1 MTWQEAER
9 EFSDD
14 AVADGTLARTFE
26 RAAERNADRVAQRY
40 KGGVYDRSLV
50 EAGVVDAAP
59 DGDYAGLTYGEMR
72 AIVRHLA
79 AGFRELG
86 VDDDT
91 RLAVFAETR
100 MEWAQVDFAA
110 LSAGAVV
117 TTVYASSS
125 ADGLRYL
132 LEDPE
137 ATVVVAENRA
147 RLEEVLAV
155 RDDLAHELEAIV
167 VMDDVDVDGGG
178 VDPADGDP
186 ADGDPADGD
195 PADGD
200 PADGDDVYTLG
211 EVHDLGADVFDG
223 AAYESWLDAI
233 GTDDLASLV
242 YTSGTTGE
250 PKGVRLTHAD
260 FGANLTQYYTR
271 LAATSDDAGDGAI
284 DGISP
289 ASTTLSFLPLA
300 HAFERL
306 TGHFVP
312 FAAGATVAYAGST
325 GTLREDFG
333 LVRPTVVTS
342 VPRVY
347 EMLFDA
353 ARGQASESPLKRRI
367 FEWAVDVGRTH
378 YRTADPG
385 PLLDAKRAVA
395 DRLVFSSVRAALG
408 GEIDFLVSGGGSLSA
423 ELCSLY
429 HAMGLPILEG
439 YGLTETAPVVSV
451 NPPAAPEV
459 GTIGPPVVDTEVAVD
474 TEAVDAGGGD
484 AGGGDA
490 GGGDG
495 GRDEA
500 SGGGETDAEA
510 PGAVGELLV
519 RGPQVTDGYWNRP
532 DATREAFTAA
542 DALPA
547 DAPTAGT
554 PVAERD
560 GDPDEPWFRTG
571 DVVRL
576 RPDGYIVFRGR
587 TKRLLVLSTGEN
599 VAPEPIEDRFAANE
613 FVEQCC
619 VLGDDRRFVSALIVP
634 NVDRVSAWAD
644 DRGIDLP
651 DDRKAVCRDGR
662 VRERIGTEV
671 DRVNAAFESYE
682 RIRGFR
688 LVPEPFTEENG
699 LLTPTMKKKRRAI
712 LDRFADDV
720 AAIYD
725 GTGGGDDGE

>member
-9 EFSDD
+9 EFSDEVVGD
-14 AVADGTLARTFE
+14 ETLARTFE
-26 RAAERNADRVAQRY
+26 RSAERNADRVAQRY

-50 EAGVVDAAP
+50 EAGVIDAAP
-59 DGDYAGLTYGEMR
+59 EGDYADLTYGEMR

-132 LEDPE
+132 LEDPG

-147 RLEEVLAV
+147 RLEEVVAV
-155 RDDLAHELEAIV
+155 RDDLDHELDAIV
-167 VMDDVDVDGGG
+167 TMDDVDV
-178 VDPADGDP
+178 GDLD
-186 ADGDPADGD
+186 AA
-195 PADGD
+195 AV
-200 PADGDDVYTLG
+200 DDVYTLG
-211 EVHDLGADVFDG
+211 EVHDMG
-223 AAYESWLDAI
+223 AAAFDEAAHESWLDGVDA
-233 GTDDLASLV
+233 DDLASLV

-250 PKGVRLTHAD
+250 PKGVRLTHAEVR
-260 FGANLTQYYTR
+260 ANLTQYYTR
-271 LAATSDDAGDGAI
+271 LAAKAEGDGNGSGEI

-312 FAAGATVAYAGST
+312 FAAGATVAYAESP

-347 EMLFDA
+347 ETLFDA
-353 ARGQASESPLKRRI
+353 ARGQASGSPVKRRV

-395 DRLVFSSVRAALG
+395 DRLVFSSVREALG

-451 NPPAAPEV
+451 NPPSAPEV
-459 GTIGPPVVDTEVAVD
+459 GTIGPPVIDTEIAVD
-474 TEAVDAGGGD
+474 TEAVDAEAVD
-484 AGGGDA
+484 AGAVDTGGSDG

-495 GRDEA
+495 QPNADE
-500 SGGGETDAEA
+500 

-532 DATREAFTAA
+532 DATREAFTPA

-554 PVAERD
+554 SPAERD
-560 GDPDEPWFRTG
+560 GDPDESWFRTG
-571 DVVRL
+571 DIVRL
-576 RPDGYIVFRGR
+576 RPEGYIVFRGR

-599 VAPEPIEDRFAANE
+599 VAPEPMEDRFAANE

-651 DDRKAVCRDGR
+651 DDREAVCRDER

-671 DRVNAAFESYE
+671 DRVNASFESYE

-688 LVPEPFTEENG
+688 LVPERFTEANG
-699 LLTPTMKKKRRAI
+699 LLTPTMKKKRRTI

-720 AAIYD
+720 EAVYD
-725 GTGGGDDGE
+725 ETGGGE

>member
-9 EFSDD
+9 EFSDEVVGD
-14 AVADGTLARTFE
+14 ETLARTFE
-26 RAAERNADRVAQRY
+26 RSAERNADRVAQRY

-50 EAGVVDAAP
+50 EAGVIDAAP
-59 DGDYAGLTYGEMR
+59 EGDYADLTYGEMR

-110 LSAGAVV
+110 LSAGAVL

-132 LEDPE
+132 LEDPG

-147 RLEEVLAV
+147 RLEEVVAV
-155 RDDLAHELEAIV
+155 RDDLDHELDAIV
-167 VMDDVDVDGGG
+167 TMDDVDV
-178 VDPADGDP
+178 GDLD
-186 ADGDPADGD
+186 AA
-195 PADGD
+195 AV
-200 PADGDDVYTLG
+200 DDVYTLG
-211 EVHDLGADVFDG
+211 EVHDMG
-223 AAYESWLDAI
+223 AAAFDEAAHESWLDGVDA
-233 GTDDLASLV
+233 DDLASLV

-250 PKGVRLTHAD
+250 PKGVRLTHAE
-260 FGANLTQYYTR
+260 FRANLTQYYTR
-271 LAATSDDAGDGAI
+271 LAAKAEGDGNGSGEI

-312 FAAGATVAYAGST
+312 FAAGATVAYAESP

-347 EMLFDA
+347 ETLFDA
-353 ARGQASESPLKRRI
+353 ARGQASGSPVKRRV

-395 DRLVFSSVRAALG
+395 DRLVFSSVREALG

-451 NPPAAPEV
+451 NPPSAPEV
-459 GTIGPPVVDTEVAVD
+459 GTIGPPVIDTEIAVD
-474 TEAVDAGGGD
+474 TEAVDAGAVDTEAVD
-484 AGGGDA
+484 AGAVDTGGSDG

-495 GRDEA
+495 QPNADE
-500 SGGGETDAEA
+500 

-532 DATREAFTAA
+532 DATREAFTPA

-554 PVAERD
+554 SPAERD
-560 GDPDEPWFRTG
+560 GDPDESWFRTG
-571 DVVRL
+571 DIVRL

-599 VAPEPIEDRFAANE
+599 VAPEPMEDRFAANE

-651 DDRKAVCRDGR
+651 DDREAVCRDER

-671 DRVNAAFESYE
+671 DRVNASFESYE

-688 LVPEPFTEENG
+688 LVPDRFTEANG
-699 LLTPTMKKKRRAI
+699 LLTPTMKKKRRTI

-720 AAIYD
+720 EAVYD
-725 GTGGGDDGE
+725 ETGGVGDETGDVGDETGGGE

>member
-9 EFSDD
+9 EFSDEVVGD
-14 AVADGTLARTFE
+14 ETLARTFE
-26 RAAERNADRVAQRY
+26 RSAERNADRVAQRY

-50 EAGVVDAAP
+50 EAGVIDAAP
-59 DGDYAGLTYGEMR
+59 EGDYADLTYGEMR

-110 LSAGAVV
+110 LSAGAVL

-132 LEDPE
+132 LEDPG

-147 RLEEVLAV
+147 RLEEVVAV
-155 RDDLAHELEAIV
+155 RDDLDHELDAIV
-167 VMDDVDVDGGG
+167 TMDDVDV
-178 VDPADGDP
+178 GDLD
-186 ADGDPADGD
+186 AA
-195 PADGD
+195 AV
-200 PADGDDVYTLG
+200 DDVYTLG
-211 EVHDLGADVFDG
+211 EVHDMG
-223 AAYESWLDAI
+223 AAAFDEAAHESWLDGVDA
-233 GTDDLASLV
+233 DDLASLV

-250 PKGVRLTHAD
+250 PKGVRLTHAE
-260 FGANLTQYYTR
+260 FRANLTQYYTR
-271 LAATSDDAGDGAI
+271 LAAKAEGDGNGSGEI

-312 FAAGATVAYAGST
+312 FAAGATVAYAESP

-347 EMLFDA
+347 ETLFDA
-353 ARGQASESPLKRRI
+353 ARGQASGSPVKRRV

-395 DRLVFSSVRAALG
+395 DRLVFSSVREALG

-451 NPPAAPEV
+451 NPPSAPEV
-459 GTIGPPVVDTEVAVD
+459 GTIGPPVIDTEIAVDTEAVD
-474 TEAVDAGGGD
+474 TEAVDAGAVDTGGSD
-484 AGGGDA
+484 G

-495 GRDEA
+495 QPNADE
-500 SGGGETDAEA
+500 

-532 DATREAFTAA
+532 DATREAFTPA

-554 PVAERD
+554 SPAERD
-560 GDPDEPWFRTG
+560 GDPDESWFRTG
-571 DVVRL
+571 DIVRL

-599 VAPEPIEDRFAANE
+599 VAPEPMEDRFAANE

-651 DDRKAVCRDGR
+651 DDREAVCRDER

-671 DRVNAAFESYE
+671 DRVNASFESYE

-688 LVPEPFTEENG
+688 LVPDRFTEANG
-699 LLTPTMKKKRRAI
+699 LLTPTMKKKRRTI

-720 AAIYD
+720 EAVYD
-725 GTGGGDDGE
+725 ETGGVGDETGDVGDETGGGE

>member
-9 EFSDD
+9 EFSDEVVGD
-14 AVADGTLARTFE
+14 ETLARTFE
-26 RAAERNADRVAQRY
+26 RSAERNADRVAQRY

-50 EAGVVDAAP
+50 EAGVIDAAP
-59 DGDYAGLTYGEMR
+59 EGDYADLTYGEMR

-110 LSAGAVV
+110 LSAGAVL

-132 LEDPE
+132 LEDPG

-147 RLEEVLAV
+147 RLEEVVAV
-155 RDDLAHELEAIV
+155 RDDLDHELDAIV
-167 VMDDVDVDGGG
+167 TMDDVDV
-178 VDPADGDP
+178 GDLD
-186 ADGDPADGD
+186 AA
-195 PADGD
+195 AV
-200 PADGDDVYTLG
+200 DDVYTLG
-211 EVHDLGADVFDG
+211 EVHDMG
-223 AAYESWLDAI
+223 AAAFDEAAHESWLDGVDA
-233 GTDDLASLV
+233 DDLASLV

-250 PKGVRLTHAD
+250 PKGVRLTHAE
-260 FGANLTQYYTR
+260 FRANLTQYYTR
-271 LAATSDDAGDGAI
+271 LAAKAEGDGNGSGEI

-312 FAAGATVAYAGST
+312 FAAGATVAYAESP

-347 EMLFDA
+347 ETLFDA
-353 ARGQASESPLKRRI
+353 ARGQASGSPVKRRV

-395 DRLVFSSVRAALG
+395 DRLVFSSVREALG

-451 NPPAAPEV
+451 NPPSAPEV
-459 GTIGPPVVDTEVAVD
+459 GTIGPPVIDTEIAVD
-474 TEAVDAGGGD
+474 TEAVDAGAVDTEAVD
-484 AGGGDA
+484 AGAVDTGGSDG

-495 GRDEA
+495 QPNADE
-500 SGGGETDAEA
+500 

-532 DATREAFTAA
+532 DATREAFTPA

-554 PVAERD
+554 SPAERD
-560 GDPDEPWFRTG
+560 GDPDESWFRTG
-571 DVVRL
+571 DIVRL

-599 VAPEPIEDRFAANE
+599 VAPEPMEDRFAANE

-651 DDRKAVCRDGR
+651 DDREAVCRDER

-671 DRVNAAFESYE
+671 DRVNASFESYE

-688 LVPEPFTEENG
+688 LVPDRFTEANG
-699 LLTPTMKKKRRAI
+699 LLTPTMKKKRRTI

-720 AAIYD
+720 EAVYD
-725 GTGGGDDGE
+725 ETGGVGDETGDVGDETGDVGDETGGGE

>member
-9 EFSDD
+9 EFSDEVVGD
-14 AVADGTLARTFE
+14 ETLARTFE
-26 RAAERNADRVAQRY
+26 RSAERNADRVAQRY

-50 EAGVVDAAP
+50 EAGVIDAAP
-59 DGDYAGLTYGEMR
+59 EGDYADLTYGEMR

-132 LEDPE
+132 LEDPG

-147 RLEEVLAV
+147 RLEEVVAV
-155 RDDLAHELEAIV
+155 RDDLDHELDAIV
-167 VMDDVDVDGGG
+167 TMDDVDV
-178 VDPADGDP
+178 GDLD
-186 ADGDPADGD
+186 AA
-195 PADGD
+195 AV
-200 PADGDDVYTLG
+200 DDVYTLG
-211 EVHDLGADVFDG
+211 EVHDMG
-223 AAYESWLDAI
+223 AAAFDEAAHESWLDGVDA
-233 GTDDLASLV
+233 DDLASLV

-250 PKGVRLTHAD
+250 PKGVRLTHAE
-260 FGANLTQYYTR
+260 FRANLTQYYTR
-271 LAATSDDAGDGAI
+271 LAAKAEGDGNGSGEI

-312 FAAGATVAYAGST
+312 FAAGATVAYAESP

-347 EMLFDA
+347 ETLFDA
-353 ARGQASESPLKRRI
+353 ARGQASGSPVKRRV

-395 DRLVFSSVRAALG
+395 DRLVFSSVREALG

-451 NPPAAPEV
+451 NPPSAPEV
-459 GTIGPPVVDTEVAVD
+459 GTIGPPVIDTEIAVD
-474 TEAVDAGGGD
+474 TEAVDAEAVD
-484 AGGGDA
+484 AGAVDTGGSDG

-495 GRDEA
+495 QPNADE
-500 SGGGETDAEA
+500 

-532 DATREAFTAA
+532 DATREAFTPA

-554 PVAERD
+554 SPAERD
-560 GDPDEPWFRTG
+560 GDPDESWFRTG
-571 DVVRL
+571 DIVRL

-599 VAPEPIEDRFAANE
+599 VAPEPMEDRFAANE

-651 DDRKAVCRDGR
+651 DDREAVCRDER

-671 DRVNAAFESYE
+671 DRVNASFESYE

-688 LVPEPFTEENG
+688 LVPERFTEANG
-699 LLTPTMKKKRRAI
+699 LLTPTMKKKRRTI

-720 AAIYD
+720 EAVYD
-725 GTGGGDDGE
+725 ETGGVGDETGDVGDETGGGE

>member
-9 EFSDD
+9 EFSDEVVGD
-14 AVADGTLARTFE
+14 ETLARTFE
-26 RAAERNADRVAQRY
+26 RSAERNADRVAQRY

-50 EAGVVDAAP
+50 EAGVIDAAP
-59 DGDYAGLTYGEMR
+59 EGDYADLTYGEMR

-132 LEDPE
+132 LEDPG

-147 RLEEVLAV
+147 RLEEVVAV
-155 RDDLAHELEAIV
+155 RDDLDHELDAIV
-167 VMDDVDVDGGG
+167 TMDDVDV
-178 VDPADGDP
+178 GDLD
-186 ADGDPADGD
+186 AA
-195 PADGD
+195 AV
-200 PADGDDVYTLG
+200 DDVYTLG
-211 EVHDLGADVFDG
+211 EVHDMG
-223 AAYESWLDAI
+223 AAAFDEAAHESWLDGVDA
-233 GTDDLASLV
+233 DDLASLV

-250 PKGVRLTHAD
+250 PKGVRLTHAE
-260 FGANLTQYYTR
+260 FRANLTQYYTR
-271 LAATSDDAGDGAI
+271 LAAKAEGDGNGSGEI

-312 FAAGATVAYAGST
+312 FAAGATVAYAESP

-347 EMLFDA
+347 ETLFDA
-353 ARGQASESPLKRRI
+353 ARGQASGSPVKRRV

-395 DRLVFSSVRAALG
+395 DRLVFSSVREALG

-451 NPPAAPEV
+451 NPPSAPEV
-459 GTIGPPVVDTEVAVD
+459 GTIGPPVIDTEIAVDTEAVD
-474 TEAVDAGGGD
+474 TEAVDAGAVDTGGSD
-484 AGGGDA
+484 G

-495 GRDEA
+495 QPNADE
-500 SGGGETDAEA
+500 

-532 DATREAFTAA
+532 DATREAFTPA

-547 DAPTAGT
+547 DAPMAGT
-554 PVAERD
+554 SPAERD
-560 GDPDEPWFRTG
+560 GDPDESWFRTG
-571 DVVRL
+571 DIVRL

-599 VAPEPIEDRFAANE
+599 VAPEPMEDRFAANE

-651 DDRKAVCRDGR
+651 DDREAVCRDER

-671 DRVNAAFESYE
+671 DRVNASFESYE

-688 LVPEPFTEENG
+688 LVPERFTEANG
-699 LLTPTMKKKRRAI
+699 LLTPTMKKKRRTI

-720 AAIYD
+720 EAVYD
-725 GTGGGDDGE
+725 ETGGGE

>member
-9 EFSDD
+9 EFSDEVVGD
-14 AVADGTLARTFE
+14 ETLARTFE
-26 RAAERNADRVAQRY
+26 RSAERNADRVAQRY

-50 EAGVVDAAP
+50 EAGVIDAAP
-59 DGDYAGLTYGEMR
+59 EGDYADLTYGEMR

-132 LEDPE
+132 LEDPG

-147 RLEEVLAV
+147 RLEEVVAV
-155 RDDLAHELEAIV
+155 RDDLDHELDAIV
-167 VMDDVDVDGGG
+167 TMDDVDV
-178 VDPADGDP
+178 GDLD
-186 ADGDPADGD
+186 AA
-195 PADGD
+195 AV
-200 PADGDDVYTLG
+200 DDVYTLG
-211 EVHDLGADVFDG
+211 EVHDMG
-223 AAYESWLDAI
+223 AAAFDEAAHESWLDGVDA
-233 GTDDLASLV
+233 DDLASLV

-250 PKGVRLTHAD
+250 PKGVRLTHAE
-260 FGANLTQYYTR
+260 FRANLTQYYTR
-271 LAATSDDAGDGAI
+271 LAAKAEGDGNGSGEI

-312 FAAGATVAYAGST
+312 FAAGATVAYAESP

-347 EMLFDA
+347 ETLFDA
-353 ARGQASESPLKRRI
+353 ARGQASGSPVKRRV

-395 DRLVFSSVRAALG
+395 DRLVFSSVREALG

-451 NPPAAPEV
+451 NPPSAPEV
-459 GTIGPPVVDTEVAVD
+459 GTIGPPVIDTEIAVD
-474 TEAVDAGGGD
+474 TEAVDAGAVDTEAVD
-484 AGGGDA
+484 AGAVDTGGSDG

-495 GRDEA
+495 QPNADE
-500 SGGGETDAEA
+500 

-532 DATREAFTAA
+532 DATREAFTPA

-554 PVAERD
+554 SPAERD
-560 GDPDEPWFRTG
+560 GDPDESWFRTG
-571 DVVRL
+571 DIVRL

-599 VAPEPIEDRFAANE
+599 VAPEPMEDRFAANE

-651 DDRKAVCRDGR
+651 DDREAVCRDER

-671 DRVNAAFESYE
+671 DRVNASFESYE

-688 LVPEPFTEENG
+688 LVPDRFTEANG
-699 LLTPTMKKKRRAI
+699 LLTPTMKKKRRTI

-720 AAIYD
+720 EAVYD
-725 GTGGGDDGE
+725 ETGGGE

>member
-9 EFSDD
+9 EFSDEVVGD
-14 AVADGTLARTFE
+14 ETLARTFE
-26 RAAERNADRVAQRY
+26 RSAERNADRVAQRY

-50 EAGVVDAAP
+50 EAGVIDAAP
-59 DGDYAGLTYGEMR
+59 EGDYADLTYGEMR

-132 LEDPE
+132 LEDPG

-147 RLEEVLAV
+147 RLEEVVAV
-155 RDDLAHELEAIV
+155 RDDLDHELDAIV
-167 VMDDVDVDGGG
+167 TMDDVDV
-178 VDPADGDP
+178 GDLD
-186 ADGDPADGD
+186 AA
-195 PADGD
+195 AV
-200 PADGDDVYTLG
+200 DDVYTLG
-211 EVHDLGADVFDG
+211 EVHDMG
-223 AAYESWLDAI
+223 AAAFDEAAHESWLDGVDA
-233 GTDDLASLV
+233 DDLASLV

-250 PKGVRLTHAD
+250 PKGVRLTHAE
-260 FGANLTQYYTR
+260 FRANLTQYYTR
-271 LAATSDDAGDGAI
+271 LAAKAEGDGNGSGEI

-312 FAAGATVAYAGST
+312 FAAGATVAYAESP

-347 EMLFDA
+347 ETLFDA
-353 ARGQASESPLKRRI
+353 ARGQASGSPVKRRV

-385 PLLDAKRAVA
+385 PLLDAKRAVP
-395 DRLVFSSVRAALG
+395 DRLVFSSVREALG

-451 NPPAAPEV
+451 NPPSAPEV
-459 GTIGPPVVDTEVAVD
+459 GTIGPPVIDTEIAVD
-474 TEAVDAGGGD
+474 TEAVDAEAVD
-484 AGGGDA
+484 AGAVDTGGSDG

-495 GRDEA
+495 QPNADE
-500 SGGGETDAEA
+500 

-532 DATREAFTAA
+532 DATREAFTPA

-554 PVAERD
+554 SPAERD
-560 GDPDEPWFRTG
+560 GDPDESWFRTG
-571 DVVRL
+571 DIVRL

-599 VAPEPIEDRFAANE
+599 VAPEPMEDRFAANE

-651 DDRKAVCRDGR
+651 DDREAVCRDER

-671 DRVNAAFESYE
+671 DRVNASFESYE

-688 LVPEPFTEENG
+688 LVPERFTEANG
-699 LLTPTMKKKRRAI
+699 LLTPTMKKKRRTI

-720 AAIYD
+720 EAVYD
-725 GTGGGDDGE
+725 ETGGVGDETGDVGDETGDVGDETGGGE

>member
-9 EFSDD
+9 EFSDEVVGD
-14 AVADGTLARTFE
+14 ETLARTFE
-26 RAAERNADRVAQRY
+26 RSAERNADRVAQRY

-50 EAGVVDAAP
+50 EAGVIDAAP
-59 DGDYAGLTYGEMR
+59 EGDYADLTYGEMR

-132 LEDPE
+132 LEDPG

-147 RLEEVLAV
+147 RLEEVVAV
-155 RDDLAHELEAIV
+155 RDDLDHELDAIV
-167 VMDDVDVDGGG
+167 TMDDVDV
-178 VDPADGDP
+178 GDLD
-186 ADGDPADGD
+186 AA
-195 PADGD
+195 AV
-200 PADGDDVYTLG
+200 DDVYTLG
-211 EVHDLGADVFDG
+211 EVHDMG
-223 AAYESWLDAI
+223 AAAFDEAAHESWLDGVDA
-233 GTDDLASLV
+233 DDLASLV

-250 PKGVRLTHAD
+250 PKGVRLTHAE
-260 FGANLTQYYTR
+260 FRANLTQYYTR
-271 LAATSDDAGDGAI
+271 LAAKAEGDGNGSGEI

-312 FAAGATVAYAGST
+312 FAAGATVAYAESP

-347 EMLFDA
+347 ETLFDA
-353 ARGQASESPLKRRI
+353 ARGQASGSPVKRRV

-395 DRLVFSSVRAALG
+395 DRLVFSSVREALG

-451 NPPAAPEV
+451 NPPSAPEV
-459 GTIGPPVVDTEVAVD
+459 GTIGPPVIDTEIAVD
-474 TEAVDAGGGD
+474 TEAVDAGAVDTGGSD
-484 AGGGDA
+484 G

-495 GRDEA
+495 QPNADE
-500 SGGGETDAEA
+500 

-532 DATREAFTAA
+532 DATREAFTPA

-554 PVAERD
+554 SPAERD
-560 GDPDEPWFRTG
+560 GDPDESWFRTG
-571 DVVRL
+571 DIVRL

-599 VAPEPIEDRFAANE
+599 VAPEPMEDRFAANE

-651 DDRKAVCRDGR
+651 DDREAVCRDER

-671 DRVNAAFESYE
+671 DRVNASFESYE

-688 LVPEPFTEENG
+688 LVPDRFTEANG
-699 LLTPTMKKKRRAI
+699 LLTPTMKKKRRTI

-720 AAIYD
+720 EAVYD
-725 GTGGGDDGE
+725 ETGGVGDETGDVGDETGDVGDETGGGE

>member
-9 EFSDD
+9 EFSDEVVGD
-14 AVADGTLARTFE
+14 ETLARTFE
-26 RAAERNADRVAQRY
+26 RSAERNADRVAQRY

-50 EAGVVDAAP
+50 EAGVIDAAP
-59 DGDYAGLTYGEMR
+59 EGDYADLTYGEMR

-110 LSAGAVV
+110 LSAGAVL

-132 LEDPE
+132 LEDPG

-147 RLEEVLAV
+147 RLEEVVAV
-155 RDDLAHELEAIV
+155 RDDLDHELDAIV
-167 VMDDVDVDGGG
+167 TMDDVDV
-178 VDPADGDP
+178 GDLD
-186 ADGDPADGD
+186 AA
-195 PADGD
+195 AV
-200 PADGDDVYTLG
+200 DDVYTLG
-211 EVHDLGADVFDG
+211 EVHDMG
-223 AAYESWLDAI
+223 AAAFDEAAHESWLDGVDA
-233 GTDDLASLV
+233 DDLASLV

-250 PKGVRLTHAD
+250 PKGVRLTHAE
-260 FGANLTQYYTR
+260 FRANLTQYYTR
-271 LAATSDDAGDGAI
+271 LAAKAEGDGNGSGEI

-312 FAAGATVAYAGST
+312 FAAGATVAYAESP

-347 EMLFDA
+347 ETLFDA
-353 ARGQASESPLKRRI
+353 ARGQASGSPVKRRV

-395 DRLVFSSVRAALG
+395 DRLVFSSVREALG

-451 NPPAAPEV
+451 NPPSAPEV
-459 GTIGPPVVDTEVAVD
+459 GTIGPPVIDTEIAVDTEAVD
-474 TEAVDAGGGD
+474 TEAVDAGAVDTGGSD
-484 AGGGDA
+484 G

-495 GRDEA
+495 QPNADE
-500 SGGGETDAEA
+500 

-532 DATREAFTAA
+532 DATREAFTPA

-554 PVAERD
+554 SPAERD
-560 GDPDEPWFRTG
+560 GDPDESWFRTG
-571 DVVRL
+571 DIVRL

-599 VAPEPIEDRFAANE
+599 VAPEPMEDRFAANE

-651 DDRKAVCRDGR
+651 DDREAVCRDER

-671 DRVNAAFESYE
+671 DRVNASFESYE

-688 LVPEPFTEENG
+688 LVPDRFTEANG
-699 LLTPTMKKKRRAI
+699 LLTPTMKKKRRTI

-720 AAIYD
+720 EAVYD
-725 GTGGGDDGE
+725 ETGGGE

>member
-9 EFSDD
+9 EFSDELVGD
-14 AVADGTLARTFE
+14 ETLARTFE
-26 RAAERNADRVAQRY
+26 RSAERNADRVAQRY

-50 EAGVVDAAP
+50 EAGVIDAAP
-59 DGDYAGLTYGEMR
+59 EGDYADLTYGEMR

-132 LEDPE
+132 LEDPG

-147 RLEEVLAV
+147 RLEEVAAV
-155 RDDLAHELEAIV
+155 RDDLDHELDAIV
-167 VMDDVDVDGGG
+167 TMDDVDV
-178 VDPADGDP
+178 GDLD
-186 ADGDPADGD
+186 AA
-195 PADGD
+195 AV
-200 PADGDDVYTLG
+200 DDVYTLG
-211 EVHDLGADVFDG
+211 EVHDMG
-223 AAYESWLDAI
+223 AAAFDEAAHESWLDGVDA
-233 GTDDLASLV
+233 DDLASLV

-250 PKGVRLTHAD
+250 PKGVRLTHAE
-260 FGANLTQYYTR
+260 FRANLTQYYTR
-271 LAATSDDAGDGAI
+271 LAAKAEGDGNGSGEI

-312 FAAGATVAYAGST
+312 FAAGATVAYAESP

-347 EMLFDA
+347 ETLFDA
-353 ARGQASESPLKRRI
+353 ARGQASGSPVKRRV

-395 DRLVFSSVRAALG
+395 DRLVFSSVREALG

-451 NPPAAPEV
+451 NPPSAPEV
-459 GTIGPPVVDTEVAVD
+459 GTIGPPVIDTEIAVDTEAVD
-474 TEAVDAGGGD
+474 TEAVDAGAVDTGGSD
-484 AGGGDA
+484 G

-495 GRDEA
+495 QPNADE
-500 SGGGETDAEA
+500 

-532 DATREAFTAA
+532 DATREAFTPA

-554 PVAERD
+554 SPAERD
-560 GDPDEPWFRTG
+560 GDPDESWFRTG
-571 DVVRL
+571 DIVRL

-599 VAPEPIEDRFAANE
+599 VAPEPMEDRFAANE

-651 DDRKAVCRDGR
+651 DDREAVCRDER

-671 DRVNAAFESYE
+671 DRVNASFESYE

-688 LVPEPFTEENG
+688 LVPERFTEANG
-699 LLTPTMKKKRRAI
+699 LLTPTMKKKRRTI

-720 AAIYD
+720 EAVYD
-725 GTGGGDDGE
+725 ETGGVGDETGDVGDETGDGE